1 MMDSVHGA
9 TSHSTW
15 TLMVI
20 TGKNLKNFLKHLGCG
35 SKMKSELNSFANVP
49 NSFKCIME
57 ICRETNGVIKFYC
70 ELQTLPS
77 QKPSYL
83 RW

>member
-1 MMDSVHGA
+1 
-9 TSHSTW
+9 
-15 TLMVI
+15 
-20 TGKNLKNFLKHLGCG
+20 
-35 SKMKSELNSFANVP
+35 MKSELNSFANVP